1 MGDWKQ
7 VTFYSNSSAAT
18 IKKECI
24 GYNFTKNANH
34 SWITVQKNPF
44 ARNSIANL
52 IANPSGVTNCT
63 PSMASHKFNVD
74 QILSSLDDGI
84 PSHVEVEEE
93 DYYTAF
99 NLYLWLLVVAV
110 YTPLQFYQWF
120 LFGTYDK
127 KTFRGILILF
137 YKTTIEF
144 LVRFPLDG
152 TCDRVS
158 PCGSACN
165 FIIVPS
171 LTPQFLDMVATFT
184 AALATY
190 FGVLFFGFQ
199 MSKDWKLKCR
209 GNFVKRDTYGWFFVI
224 LILTL
229 WLFYAMVV
237 PIAIVSTDA
246 VFGKA
251 RRYRNSLKS
260 ALNTLTISLSMFKD
274 TPCPYSFAY
283 YAKLASSCHFV
294 SQLLKLVV
302 GRLART
308 VYGDKYG
315 KPGFSFTA
323 RRLELRASA
332 YRQSISE

>member
-1 MGDWKQ
+1 M
-7 VTFYSNSSAAT
+7 
-18 IKKECI
+18 
-24 GYNFTKNANH
+24 
-34 SWITVQKNPF
+34 
-44 ARNSIANL
+44 
-52 IANPSGVTNCT
+52 
-63 PSMASHKFNVD
+63 
-74 QILSSLDDGI
+74 
-84 PSHVEVEEE
+84 
-93 DYYTAF
+93 
-99 NLYLWLLVVAV
+99 
-110 YTPLQFYQWF
+110 
-120 LFGTYDK
+120 
-127 KTFRGILILF
+127 ILF

-171 LTPQFLDMVATFT
+171 LTPQFLDMVASFT
-184 AALATY
+184 VALAAY

-199 MSKDWKLKCR
+199 MSKDWKKLKCR
-209 GNFVKRDTYGWFFVI
+209 GNLVKRDTYGWFFVI

-237 PIAIVSTDA
+237 PIAIVCTDA

-308 VYGDKYG
+308 VYGDQYG

-323 RRLELRASA
+323 RRLEIRASA